1 MANRVLLGQG
11 SSARGSSN
19 YGLWISKPSRNVLLT
34 GDENIVF
41 DSTKSRTGQ
50 IYAGGSTSGTSS
62 TITWTSGSK
71 PTLTY
76 IPMYLIFEE
85 GVKVVH
91 EEFFNT
97 NFEEDDDV
105 IQINNQT
112 GNWALTN
119 TSITPKGTNEGGW
132 ITHSTAYA
140 NGNYNILSDTTFAL
154 SYASRTSGAA
164 KFLVLRVPNAY
175 GFMGSSYVNASG
187 TTSTLANHPT
197 LGNTNSLW

>member
-1 MANRVLLGQG
+1 
-11 SSARGSSN
+11 
-19 YGLWISKPSRNVLLT
+19 
-34 GDENIVF
+34 
-41 DSTKSRTGQ
+41 
-50 IYAGGSTSGTSS
+50 
-62 TITWTSGSK
+62 
-71 PTLTY
+71 
-76 IPMYLIFEE
+76 MYLIFEE

-91 EEFFNT
+91 EDVHTT

-119 TSITPKGTNEGGW
+119 TSITPKGTEEDGW

-140 NGNYNILSDTTFAL
+140 NGSYNILSDTTFAL
-154 SYASRTSGAA
+154 SYASRTSAAA